1 MSIAFAFVAT
11 IVDLEPNNFV
21 TWGLFFLF
29 PILFLFFLIYRF
41 FELLLDLR
49 WDPSLRVAQFLQKY
63 ISAEYKKQ
71 TNNQTKNLMTE
82 GDTPFKKAL
91 LRFQLL
97 Y

>member
-71 TNNQTKNLMTE
+71 TKKNVMTE
-82 GDTPFKKAL
+82 GDTPFKKAF
-91 LRFQLL
+91 LRF
-97 Y
+97 